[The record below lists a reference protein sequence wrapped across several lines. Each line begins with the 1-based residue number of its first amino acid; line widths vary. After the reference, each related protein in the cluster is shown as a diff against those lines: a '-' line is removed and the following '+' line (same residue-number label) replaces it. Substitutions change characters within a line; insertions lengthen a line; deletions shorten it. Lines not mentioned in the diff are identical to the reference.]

1 VVVSGGVLV
10 GAGVV
15 VTATVVVGAGVVVTA
30 TVVVGAGVV
39 VTPAVVVGAG
49 VVFGGHVVRGGCVVV
64 GLQPARAV
72 PWSASVT
79 TAGTTKPAAAIF
91 WIKARR
97 PIPDRACGSSPR
109 SSLTGRLLDL
119 GD

>member
-1 VVVSGGVLV
+1 
-10 GAGVV
+10 
-15 VTATVVVGAGVVVTA
+15 VVVGADVVVGPG
-30 TVVVGAGVV
+30 VVVGAAVV
-39 VTPAVVVGAG
+39 VGPAVVV
-49 VVFGGHVVRGGCVVV
+49 GGHVVRGGRVVV

-91 WIKARR
+91 WMKARR

-109 SSLTGRLLDL
+109 SLLTGRLLGLVD
-119 GD
+119 